1 MDNSQIIKTQE
12 FFEKFREALKER
24 FPNRLKITDDL
35 RADNYSKKSSKELVD
50 IINEKKEDAFIE
62 WTMSIMSLDHNL
74 NKVKT
79 DIKIRLREG
88 EFFVENVP
96 TSSQNKALT
105 PRIRVDEQTS
115 VFMDVLFLNILRDS
129 IPFGR

>member
-12 FFEKFREALKER
+12 FFESFREALKER

-62 WTMSIMSLDHNL
+62 WTMSIMSLDRNL
-74 NKVKT
+74 NKVRT

-88 EFFVENVP
+88 EFVVENVP

>member
-35 RADNYSKKSSKELVD
+35 RADGYSKKSSKELVD
-50 IINEKKEDAFIE
+50 IINEQKEGVIVE
-62 WTMSIMSLDHNL
+62 WTMSIMSLDRNL
-74 NKVKT
+74 NKVTT

-96 TSSQNKALT
+96 TSFQNKALT
-105 PRIRVDEQTS
+105 PRISVDEQTS